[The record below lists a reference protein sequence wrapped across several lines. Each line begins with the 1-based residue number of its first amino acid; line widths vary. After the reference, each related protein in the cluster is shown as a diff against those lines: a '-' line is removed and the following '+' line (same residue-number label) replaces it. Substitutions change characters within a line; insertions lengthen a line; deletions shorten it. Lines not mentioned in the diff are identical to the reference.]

1 MVHVLE
7 RVRVEKL
14 GLHYPEEVLH
24 HGIVQAVALAAHAL
38 DDFVIFQRLLVD
50 CVLVVPPLIRVQ
62 NQPLPNTL
70 FGVCPVQHV
79 HYHLQVRVVR
89 DCVADYFAV
98 VHVEYRRQV
107 ALVRSDVY
115 LRHVGCPLPVGRLR
129 VEVPLEPVRRSLADL
144 SLVGAVLAA
153 LAHVLQAFFLHK
165 SVDRLVV
172 NDVALVP
179 ELGND
184 AAVAVAAL
192 VLGVYGLDPAAFVG
206 VAVPPLL
213 EVVVVCGAGQ
223 PACLQEMFQGVLG
236 AQFVDDLGPIP
247 NIPALSSWSRAFIF
261 FK

>member
-1 MVHVLE
+1 M
-7 RVRVEKL
+7 
-14 GLHYPEEVLH
+14 
-24 HGIVQAVALAAHAL
+24 
-38 DDFVIFQRLLVD
+38 
-50 CVLVVPPLIRVQ
+50 
-62 NQPLPNTL
+62 
-70 FGVCPVQHV
+70 
-79 HYHLQVRVVR
+79 VR
-89 DCVADYFAV
+89 DCVADNFAV

-153 LAHVLQAFFLHK
+153 LAHVLQAFFLHE

-172 NDVALVP
+172 DDVALVP
-179 ELGND
+179 QLGND

-247 NIPALSSWSRAFIF
+247 NISALSSWSRAFIF

>member
-1 MVHVLE
+1 MVRY
-7 RVRVEKL
+7 RV
-14 GLHYPEEVLH
+14 
-24 HGIVQAVALAAHAL
+24 AH
-38 DDFVIFQRLLVD
+38 DF
-50 CVLVVPPLIRVQ
+50 
-62 NQPLPNTL
+62 T
-70 FGVCPVQHV
+70 
-79 HYHLQVRVVR
+79 
-89 DCVADYFAV
+89 V
-98 VHVEYRRQV
+98 VHVQYWRQV
-107 ALVRSDVY
+107 ALVHADVY
-115 LRHVGCPLPVGRLR
+115 LSHVGSPFPVGRLR

-223 PACLQEMFQGVLG
+223 PASLQEMSQGVLG
-236 AQFVDDLGPIP
+236 AQFMDDLGPIP